1 MSDPLEPSQRMTDYF
16 RNDVLAKR
24 PYIRL
29 EWCTAAIEHPI
40 RREVQL
46 EDQRIRYWVFVP
58 ELGRYL
64 RVVTLEDGVTLHN
77 AFPDRRFK
85 P

>member
-1 MSDPLEPSQRMTDYF
+1 MQPMTDYF
-16 RNDVLAKR
+16 RNDVMEKR

-29 EWCTAAIEHPI
+29 EWCIEALRNPV
-40 RREVQL
+40 RREVQAQ
-46 EDQRIRYWVFVP
+46 DGRVRYWIWIE

-64 RVVTLEDGVTLHN
+64 RVVTLADGVTLHN

-85 P
+85 S

>member
-1 MSDPLEPSQRMTDYF
+1 MQPMTDYF
-16 RNDVLAKR
+16 RNDVLERR

-29 EWCTAAIEHPI
+29 EWCIDALQNPV
-40 RREVQL
+40 RREVQA
-46 EDQRIRYWVFVP
+46 EDGRVRYWIWIE

-64 RVVTLEDGVTLHN
+64 RVVTMPDGVTLHN

>member
-1 MSDPLEPSQRMTDYF
+1 MQPMTDYF

-24 PYIRL
+24 SYIRI
-29 EWCTAAIEHPI
+29 EWCEAAIRSPLK
-40 RREVQL
+40 RETQS
-46 EDQRIRYWVFVP
+46 EDGRIRHWIWVP
-58 ELGRYL
+58 ELDRFL
-64 RVVTLEDGVTLHN
+64 RVVTLPDGITLHN

>member
-1 MSDPLEPSQRMTDYF
+1 MTDYF
-16 RNDVLAKR
+16 RNDVLVKR

-29 EWCTAAIEHPI
+29 EWCLRALENPF
-40 RREVQL
+40 RKEVQA
-46 EDQRIRYWVFVP
+46 DDGRIRHWLFIP
-58 ELGRYL
+58 ELDRFL
-64 RVVTLEDGVTLHN
+64 RVVTLEEGVTLHN

>member
-1 MSDPLEPSQRMTDYF
+1 MTEYF
-16 RNDVLAKR
+16 RNDVLIKR
-24 PYIRL
+24 SYLRL
-29 EWCTAAIEHPI
+29 EWCKEALDHPV
-40 RREVQL
+40 RKEVQP
-46 EDQRIRYWVFVP
+46 EDQRIRHWIFVP

-64 RVVTLEDGVTLHN
+64 RAVTLEDGATLHN

>member
-1 MSDPLEPSQRMTDYF
+1 MTQELAMTGYF
-16 RNDVLAKR
+16 RDQVLAKR

-29 EWCTAAIEHPI
+29 EWCRAALERPV
-40 RREVQL
+40 RREVQP
-46 EDQRIRYWVFVP
+46 EDGRIRFWTFVP
-58 ELGRYL
+58 EIDRYL
-64 RVVTLEDGVTLHN
+64 RVVTLPDGVTIHN

>member
-1 MSDPLEPSQRMTDYF
+1 MRVKTTRYF
-16 RNDVLAKR
+16 DEQVIRKR

-29 EWCTAAIEHPI
+29 EWCVMVIQNPAKVDYQSDG
-40 RREVQL
+40 RV
-46 EDQRIRYWVFVP
+46 RYWGYVP

-64 RVVTLEDGVTLHN
+64 RVITLEDGVTIHN

-85 P
+85 PEERV

>member
-1 MSDPLEPSQRMTDYF
+1 MTEYF

-24 PYIRL
+24 SYIRL
-29 EWCTAAIEHPI
+29 EWCVAAIEHPI
-40 RREVQL
+40 RKEIQP
-46 EDQRIRYWVFVP
+46 EDRRIRHWVFIP
-58 ELGRYL
+58 ELDRYL